1 MLISNEGNARLT
13 TTLPKV
19 HIAIMGMERLV
30 PTWKDLDVVISML
43 TRSATGQKITS
54 YVTGI
59 NGARLHEDMD
69 GPEEFHLIIL
79 DNGRSDILGTAYEEV
94 LKCIRCG
101 ACVNV
106 CPVYRNIGGHA
117 YGSVYSGPIG
127 AVLAPLLEGYEELK
141 ELPFASS
148 LCGACTDVCP
158 VKIPLHDLSLNIV
171 KMSWNKGL

>member
-1 MLISNEGNARLT
+1 M
-13 TTLPKV
+13 PKV

-30 PTWKDLDVVISML
+30 PTWKDLDVVVSML

-79 DNGRSDILGTAYEEV
+79 DNGRSDMLGTAYEEV

-101 ACVNV
+101 A
-106 CPVYRNIGGHA
+106 
-117 YGSVYSGPIG
+117 
-127 AVLAPLLEGYEELK
+127 L
-141 ELPFASS
+141 
-148 LCGACTDVCP
+148 
-158 VKIPLHDLSLNIV
+158 
-171 KMSWNKGL
+171 